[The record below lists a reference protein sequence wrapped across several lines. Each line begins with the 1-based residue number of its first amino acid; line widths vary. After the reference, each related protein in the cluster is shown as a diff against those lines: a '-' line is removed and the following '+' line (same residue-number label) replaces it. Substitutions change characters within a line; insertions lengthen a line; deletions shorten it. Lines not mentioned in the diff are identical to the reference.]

1 MDSYTATIIDDELI
15 DIISLKKIVS
25 NYCINISLIGESQTI
40 DEGIVT
46 VSTNKPNIVFL
57 DVMFKES
64 IIFDYLDQFDFED
77 VQVIFI
83 TSEKNYALNAF
94 KSNAV
99 DFILKP
105 FSVESV
111 ISAVNKA
118 VKRINSN
125 GCCGAKNCLNKR
137 NNFPVV
143 NIPMINI
150 PGSNYIAIP
159 SLDKTDFIRTSEI
172 LFCMAEGKYTTFFL
186 SSGKKIVSSKN
197 LGEFEKLLDHSYF
210 FRIHHAYIINIRHLV
225 SIIKKDGAYCE
236 LSNRVTIPIA
246 KRRQDEFNKFIKLK
260 N

>member
-1 MDSYTATIIDDELI
+1 MSLYTATIIDDELI
-15 DIISLKKIVS
+15 DILSLKKIIS
-25 NYCINISLIGESQTI
+25 NYCIDIDMIGESRSI
-40 DEGIVT
+40 EEGIVEIN
-46 VSTNKPNIVFL
+46 SHKPNIVFL
-57 DVMFKES
+57 DVMFKNS
-64 IIFDYLDQFDFED
+64 IIFDYLDQFDFEN

-83 TSEKNYALNAF
+83 TSEKNYALDAF

-105 FSVESV
+105 FDVESV
-111 ISAVNKA
+111 TSALNKA
-118 VKRINSN
+118 VKKINAN
-125 GCCGAKNCLNKR
+125 ECCGAKNCLNKR

-143 NIPMINI
+143 NVPMINI

-159 SLDKTDFIRTSEI
+159 SLDKTDFINTSEI

-186 SSGKKIVSSKN
+186 LNGKKIVSSKN

-246 KRRQDEFNKFIKLK
+246 KRRQDDFNKFIHLK